1 MPNGPGFPHQRI
13 SLPGRVVLTL
23 EGKAT
28 GRLWRARLSAAVVPY
43 LLRHGIPIMYF
54 YVQREWGLP
63 RYQTVCTCC
72 CRNPD
77 RVA

>member
-54 YVQREWGLP
+54 YVQREWG
-63 RYQTVCTCC
+63 
-72 CRNPD
+72 CRATRRCAPAAA
-77 RVA
+77 VTLIG